1 MQSDIVLRVM
11 TFNLRYPNPNDG
23 AHYWENRKE
32 IAFETIR
39 AFAPDVLGV
48 QEAYDVQNRQ
58 LETALPEYA
67 LFGVGRNDGEQAGEH
82 CTLLYRKE
90 HLTLLEGG
98 TFWLSETPDVVAS
111 RHWGNR
117 LPRICTWA
125 RLQHRDTGQ
134 CFVVY
139 NVHLDHES
147 QEARE
152 KGIGLLL
159 ETVQRQAPSEAVLV
173 MGDFNAEEGNRA
185 MTLLLEAGFVDTFRA
200 LHPNAVEV
208 STFHDFTGET
218 QGDKIDYIFASP
230 VFQVHSAEIVRN
242 QNPDRLA
249 SDHFPVTA
257 TLTLST

>member
-1 MQSDIVLRVM
+1 M

-23 AHYWENRKE
+23 AHFWENRKE
-32 IAFETIR
+32 IVFETIR
-39 AFAPDVLGV
+39 EFAPDVLGV
-48 QEAYDVQNRQ
+48 QEAYLVQNHQ
-58 LETALPEYA
+58 LEGALPEYS

-82 CTLLYRKE
+82 CTLLYRKGI
-90 HLTLLEGG
+90 LALQEGG
-98 TFWLSETPDVVAS
+98 TFWLSETPNVVAS

-125 RLQHRDTGQ
+125 RFQHRDTEQ
-134 CFVVY
+134 CLTVY

-159 ETVQRQAPSEAVLV
+159 EMIREQAYSEAVV
-173 MGDFNAEEGNRA
+173 VIGDFNAEEGNRA
-185 MTLLLEAGFVDTFRA
+185 TTLLLEARFVDTFRA
-200 LHPNAVEV
+200 MHPTAEAV
-208 STFHDFTGET
+208 STFHGFTGER

-230 VFQVHSAEIVRN
+230 AFQVHSAEIVRN
-242 QNPDRLA
+242 QTPDRFA

-257 TLTLST
+257 TLVLTS